1 MMEISGREERS
12 WMCDKDTEQVTEE
25 EEMLLRHDRR
35 LFEEGLSGYVTF
47 DVLDGDALA
56 CVYTL
61 EHRWN
66 MNHRVTHNNILH

>member
-12 WMCDKDTEQVTEE
+12 RECVIKTQVTEE
-25 EEMLLRHDRR
+25 EEVLLRHDRR

-47 DVLDGDALA
+47 DVLNGDALA

-61 EHRWN
+61 EHR
-66 MNHRVTHNNILH
+66 